1 MRDRLY
7 FESADKRRKFVEEFI
22 AANGDKI
29 KKLPNYKAVH
39 AAQHRL
45 ADVAAGKKASKRT
58 DGAGDWMLMV
68 QAKIDWM
75 NLGYSEDEV
84 YAIGV
89 FMLSDPLT

>member
-7 FESADKRRKFVEEFI
+7 FTSAAKRSKFVDEFI

-29 KKLPNYKAVH
+29 KKIPNYKAVH

-45 ADVAAGKKASKRT
+45 ADVAAGKKRSKRT
-58 DGAGDWMLMV
+58 DGGNDLMILL
-68 QAKIDWM
+68 QAKIEWM